1 MGFSS
6 GARPLQIQLGRY
18 AFGAAAVLFGIVTL
32 AFREF
37 NDWQQF
43 QILGSL
49 SRSETLAMFVGAVQL
64 IGGIAILMPKTAR
77 AGAVVLGVVELIFAL
92 TWIPLFIEKP
102 AIYDRLANF
111 FEQLSQVAG
120 AIIVY
125 ATLQASDPRRAL
137 NLANLG
143 RAVFGVC
150 VISFAVEQIVY
161 IQGTAHFVP
170 KWIPPG
176 QMFWAVTTTVA
187 FVLAAIAI
195 LTGRAALL
203 ATRLLTAMILI
214 FGLTIWLPAL
224 FIQPHDITSWAGNAE
239 NLAIAGA
246 AWILADFLSMRCAI
260 VA

>member
-1 MGFSS
+1 MK
-6 GARPLQIQLGRY
+6 IQLGRY

-43 QILGSL
+43 QILGNL
-49 SRSETLAMFVGAVQL
+49 ARSETFATLAGAVQL
-64 IGGIAILMPKTAR
+64 VGGIVILFPKTAR

-111 FEQLSQVAG
+111 FEQFSQVAG
-120 AIIVY
+120 ALIVY
-125 ATLQASDPRRAL
+125 ATFQASDSTRAL
-137 NLANLG
+137 KLANLG
-143 RAVFGVC
+143 RIFFGIC

-161 IQGTAHFVP
+161 IQGTAHLVP

-176 QMFWAVTTTVA
+176 QMFWAVTTTIA
-187 FVLAAIAI
+187 FALAAIAI

-203 ATRLLTAMILI
+203 ATRLLTAMIVI
-214 FGLTIWLPAL
+214 FGLTIWLPAP

-246 AWILADFLSMRCAI
+246 AWILADFLSQYEVVLSGSRL
-260 VA
+260 

>member
-1 MGFSS
+1 MK
-6 GARPLQIQLGRY
+6 IQLGRY

-43 QILGSL
+43 QVLGNL
-49 SRSETLAMFVGAVQL
+49 ARSETLATLVGAVQL
-64 IGGIAILMPKTAR
+64 VGGIAILLSKTAR
-77 AGAVVLGVVELIFAL
+77 AGAVILGVAELIFAL

-111 FEQLSQVAG
+111 FEQFSQVAG
-120 AIIVY
+120 ALIVY
-125 ATLQASDPRRAL
+125 ATFQASDSRRAL
-137 NLANLG
+137 KLANLG
-143 RAVFGVC
+143 RTLFGIC

-161 IQGTAHFVP
+161 IQGTADLVP

-176 QMFWAVTTTVA
+176 QMFWAVTTTIA

-203 ATRLLTAMILI
+203 ATRLLTAMIVI
-214 FGLTIWLPAL
+214 FGLTIWLPAP

-246 AWILADFLSMRCAI
+246 AWILADFLSQYEVGRSGSRL
-260 VA
+260 